1 MRSVTLETTTQVPIV
16 LSCIYFHVICE
27 QYIFQ
32 VAMKALGFD
41 VKKAEVLKLLKDYD
55 RDGSG
60 NMYWDDFFD
69 IS

>member
-1 MRSVTLETTTQVPIV
+1 
-16 LSCIYFHVICE
+16 
-27 QYIFQ
+27 
-32 VAMKALGFD
+32 MKALGFD

-69 IS
+69 ISKLSFYLHLDQVNCYIATEQIP